1 MKRRNRC
8 GVLVAGLAGMLSPV
22 VGFGVG
28 LSCPVVSARAQFSD
42 DDPRVVAAKRLTLM
56 RLMKRVTVN
65 LENHR
70 LEDVVQFIRD
80 VTQADI
86 EPIWID
92 DKHDVGLDPDATVT
106 LKAKHVTA
114 LQLLEM
120 VLEKVSDGSD
130 FDSATW
136 QFTKYGGF
144 EFGPKER
151 LNVHRRVEIYDINDL
166 LMDVPD
172 YDNAPRFD
180 LNTVF
185 QAGGQTGGGGG
196 SGQSPFQ
203 DQGTDIQRR
212 DREEKVQDITDL
224 IMATVEPE
232 QWVDNGGEAATMRE
246 IRGSLFVNA
255 PDYIH
260 RQINGYPWW
269 PSRYQ
274 HAGMKNGRRYVSLDG
289 SYDFAEAEL
298 ETTIDIN
305 ATP

>member
-1 MKRRNRC
+1 MSRRNRY
-8 GVLVAGLAGMLSPV
+8 GVLLAGLAGVLSPV
-22 VGFGVG
+22 ACLGVG
-28 LSCPVVSARAQFSD
+28 LSVPVSSASAQFSD
-42 DDPRVVAAKRLTLM
+42 DDAHVVALKRQTLM
-56 RLMKRVTVN
+56 RLMKPVTVT

-92 DKHDVGLDPDATVT
+92 EKHDVGLDPDETVT
-106 LKAKHVTA
+106 LKVKNATA

-130 FDSATW
+130 FDGATW

-151 LNVHRRVEIYDINDL
+151 LNAHRRVEMYDINDL

-172 YDNAPRFD
+172 YDNAPQFD

-185 QAGGQTGGGGG
+185 QAGGRTGGGGG
-196 SGQSPFQ
+196 GGQSPFQ
-203 DQGTDIQRR
+203 DRGTDVQRR

-224 IMATVEPE
+224 IMSTVEPE

-246 IRGSLFVNA
+246 IRGALFVNA

-289 SYDFAEAEL
+289 TYDFAEAGL